1 MGWHDKMAAPIHWQQ
16 SYGKNLSR
24 NGFCTLLST
33 HLSFSSAALA
43 SSNVYIARKHRK
55 PAKQA
60 TFCSSVLCFYFQPG
74 YCAITTT
81 AIITKRASQCRG
93 FSRLL
98 HLLDWSLSK
107 QNVLFWALYS
117 TLLELKGCF
126 NLAVVIPVAV
136 LNEIAIQM
144 QVTIRCKGIDRL
156 QVATINFGC
165 KLSSVC
171 DVVVQE

>member
-60 TFCSSVLCFYFQPG
+60 TFCSSGVFFVFFFSQAS
-74 YCAITTT
+74 AITTT
-81 AIITKRASQCRG
+81 TSITKQASRCRDS
-93 FSRLL
+93 SRLL
-98 HLLDWSLSK
+98 HLLDWSLAK

-136 LNEIAIQM
+136 LNEIAIQL
-144 QVTIRCKGIDRL
+144 QVTIGRDAK
-156 QVATINFGC
+156 
-165 KLSSVC
+165 
-171 DVVVQE
+171 VQYR